1 MVEVAQHD
9 IDTRSLLAESVL
21 NGNLDVVEGDICCSS
36 CRGVRS
42 LDRLGLDSG
51 ATLDEK
57 DGESVLWEKILA
69 FSFRFK

>member
-9 IDTRSLLAESVL
+9 IDTRSLLSESVL
-21 NGNLDVVEGDICCSS
+21 NGNLDVVEGDVCCSS

-42 LDRLGLDSG
+42 LDRLGLDSR

-69 FSFRFK
+69 FSFRIK